1 MAQSGILVNFEPFCG
16 NNKPLERPESRDE
29 HLPRRGAKK
38 RKKSNSLR
46 VTGGGELF
54 FKKYKWTGYLNKFTK
69 EFMSTITYST
79 ARDHLAEVWDK
90 TVSTREPVIV
100 SRRGAESIVM
110 LPLEEWEG
118 LQETAHLLRSPTNAR
133 RLLAALN
140 RLDRGEGEVLPV
152 EAMALRSGLK

>member
-1 MAQSGILVNFEPFCG
+1 
-16 NNKPLERPESRDE
+16 
-29 HLPRRGAKK
+29 
-38 RKKSNSLR
+38 
-46 VTGGGELF
+46 
-54 FKKYKWTGYLNKFTK
+54 
-69 EFMSTITYST
+69 MSTITYST

>member
-1 MAQSGILVNFEPFCG
+1 
-16 NNKPLERPESRDE
+16 
-29 HLPRRGAKK
+29 
-38 RKKSNSLR
+38 
-46 VTGGGELF
+46 
-54 FKKYKWTGYLNKFTK
+54 
-69 EFMSTITYST
+69 MSTITYST

-118 LQETAHLLRSPTNAR
+118 LQETAHLLRSPANAR

-140 RLDRGEGEVLPV
+140 RLDSAEGDILSMESL
-152 EAMALRSGLK
+152 ERHFGIQ

>member
-1 MAQSGILVNFEPFCG
+1 
-16 NNKPLERPESRDE
+16 
-29 HLPRRGAKK
+29 
-38 RKKSNSLR
+38 
-46 VTGGGELF
+46 
-54 FKKYKWTGYLNKFTK
+54 
-69 EFMSTITYST
+69 MSPITYST

-118 LQETAHLLRSPTNAR
+118 HKETAHQLRSPANAR

-140 RLDRGEGEVLPV
+140 RLDSGKGEILSINSLER
-152 EAMALRSGLK
+152 RSSL

>member
-1 MAQSGILVNFEPFCG
+1 
-16 NNKPLERPESRDE
+16 
-29 HLPRRGAKK
+29 
-38 RKKSNSLR
+38 
-46 VTGGGELF
+46 
-54 FKKYKWTGYLNKFTK
+54 
-69 EFMSTITYST
+69 MSTITYST

-118 LQETAHLLRSPTNAR
+118 LQETAHLLRSPANAQ

-140 RLDRGEGEVLPV
+140 RLDSGEGEILSINSL
-152 EAMALRSGLK
+152 ERRYSL

>member
-1 MAQSGILVNFEPFCG
+1 
-16 NNKPLERPESRDE
+16 
-29 HLPRRGAKK
+29 
-38 RKKSNSLR
+38 
-46 VTGGGELF
+46 
-54 FKKYKWTGYLNKFTK
+54 
-69 EFMSTITYST
+69 MSTITYST

-118 LQETAHLLRSPTNAR
+118 LQETAHLLRSPANAQ

-140 RLDRGEGEVLPV
+140 RLDSGEGEILSINSL
-152 EAMALRSGLK
+152 ERRSSL

>member
-1 MAQSGILVNFEPFCG
+1 MQTESSVQSRGSSICCEEVG
-16 NNKPLERPESRDE
+16 K
-29 HLPRRGAKK
+29 GAKNK
-38 RKKSNSLR
+38 N
-46 VTGGGELF
+46 
-54 FKKYKWTGYLNKFTK
+54 WTGYLNRFNK
-69 EFMSTITYST
+69 ELMSTITYST

-118 LQETAHLLRSPTNAR
+118 LQETAHLLRSPANAR

-140 RLDRGEGEVLPV
+140 RLDSGEGEILSIDSL
-152 EAMALRSGLK
+152 ARHSGIQ